1 MKIHLKNNAMRL
13 IISLLTVVIFSFSSL
28 CMTVRAADDE
38 VDVLD
43 LRLDENI
50 ATPEVPKK
58 AKQYVH
64 TVMDNLRRH
73 LNKNGMNAVSSRDG
87 EVLEIT
93 IPASE
98 LFAPGSLELKA
109 SAKNK
114 LQPLGVVLREPQKFK
129 VLLAVHTDDTGDSQY
144 ADSISAERAN
154 AIDDCFWE
162 MAGQKDTN
170 VIPYGIGK
178 DEPVDANTSRNGR
191 AKNRRVEI
199 FIVPDKGL
207 LELAGVKFKN

>member
-1 MKIHLKNNAMRL
+1 MR
-13 IISLLTVVIFSFSSL
+13 IISLLTLILVLSFSSL
-28 CMTVRAADDE
+28 CPVAMANDNE

-64 TVMDNLRRH
+64 KAMDHLRRH
-73 LNKNGMNAVSSRDG
+73 LNKNGLNAVSSRDG

-98 LFAPGSLELKA
+98 LFATGSLELKPN
-109 SAKNK
+109 AKTRF
-114 LQPLGVVLREPQKFK
+114 QALGVVLREPLKYK
-129 VLLAVHTDDTGDSQY
+129 VLLAVHTDDTGDNQY
-144 ADSISAERAN
+144 ADSISAARAN

-162 MAGQKDTN
+162 IAGQKDTN

-178 DEPVDANTSRNGR
+178 DEPIDANTSRNGR

-199 FIVPDKGL
+199 FIVPDRGL

>member
-1 MKIHLKNNAMRL
+1 MR
-13 IISLLTVVIFSFSSL
+13 IISLLTLILVLSFSSL
-28 CMTVRAADDE
+28 CPVAMADDNE

-64 TVMDNLRRH
+64 MAMDHLRRH
-73 LNKNGMNAVSSRDG
+73 LNKNGLNAVSSRDG

-98 LFAPGSLELKA
+98 LFATGSLELKP
-109 SAKNK
+109 SAKTK
-114 LQPLGVVLREPQKFK
+114 FQALGVVLREPLKYK
-129 VLLAVHTDDTGDSQY
+129 VLLAVHTDDTGDNQY
-144 ADSISAERAN
+144 ADSISAARAN

-162 MAGQKDTN
+162 IAGQKDTN

-178 DEPVDANTSRNGR
+178 DEPIDANTSRNGR

-199 FIVPDKGL
+199 FIVPDRGL